1 MDDNI
6 ASGASGADAP
16 GASAPQASAPQASAP
31 QASAPQ
37 ASAPQASA
45 PQASA
50 AFDPTIFPTDI
61 TIPIYGPY
69 EFEDGFVFHTE
80 SELRAMSFQQLAA
93 YGSTVSTSAGLEQST
108 INGNEI
114 LFSQYDILS
123 QISQS
128 TIEGLDIEIATNN
141 ADYNADIAALN
152 ILIRQST
159 IDYSTLGNYD
169 STISTQEAIMKISQS
184 TIDGLNDELSTLN
197 STFSLEDEEYI
208 SSAKGYSTL
217 YYYYEGLKQQLENK
231 IAFVYGDEQ
240 AAQQILENANRQ
252 IQYYTLQ
259 SGGSKGFVGLVSSAI
274 LAEADAYQNY
284 LVSTATWKSVS
295 EQLSTLNDENIAI
308 TSTFTQYTIDEAEAE
323 QEYLSTVLGV
333 SSLSSLY
340 KAAKASEDYA
350 FALSSLTI
358 KAEAYADALLTFDQ
372 ADHAY
377 TISLPSGA
385 QGGGKPPKRGGGDS
399 GANSALWAARSM
411 AQQALQAAEA
421 EKDAASQYANTLQTL
436 AEVAE
441 TDLYDVTLY
450 ALEQTVM
457 NRIRQIDRLESQ
469 RLSTMESLT
478 NWSSI
483 YERATTD
490 YNVYDE
496 LVSQYSTLYESSMIG
511 NSTLQ
516 GLADADKAEID
527 ALQQQ
532 ADGYSAAI
540 ATLDREYDENLSSM
554 AGWSTLS
561 SIYME
566 QYWSSIYGL
575 STLSSVYHNLGESI
589 TEWNNSLTNRH
600 ITNIRNRIDYFLY
613 SSIRNSEIINLE
625 VYDTRVKDNINQEER
640 SAYVYKHTYCRER
653 RLTYQ
658 DNYKNA
664 VMDAIETASNAT
676 RDALATARLTDPNA
690 SVIPT
695 PVNLTALNVMTP
707 YNKLDS
713 MNTFLNTF
721 TNIYSAY
728 DTQTENID
736 TLSTSVGHK
745 KEAWSTFSYFNDKE
759 FYSLINETNPSV
771 LSNALSQTIY
781 DDQDINTP
789 LPRSQYQTL
798 ANTAFTEYRQT
809 QTAVNTAKG
818 TWSNQQIAIA
828 ALKGTFRTDYSQFF
842 TDIEISAQDT
852 NISSFTIAGIQVG
865 IAALAA
871 NGITFTL

>member
-1 MDDNI
+1 MADNN

-16 GASAPQASAPQASAP
+16 EASAAEASAPKASAPKASAP
-31 QASAPQ
+31 K
-37 ASAPQASA
+37 ASA

-50 AFDPTIFPTDI
+50 AFDPTTFPTDI

-69 EFEDGFVFHTE
+69 EFEDGFFFHTE

-93 YGSTVSTSAGLEQST
+93 YGSTVSTTAGLEQST
-108 INGNEI
+108 INGNEL
-114 LFSQYDILS
+114 LFNQYDILS

-128 TIEGLDIEIATNN
+128 TIDGLGIEIETNN
-141 ADYNADIAALN
+141 ADFNADIAALN
-152 ILIRQST
+152 ISIRQST

-169 STISTQEAIMKISQS
+169 STISTQQAIMRISQS

-208 SSAKGYSTL
+208 SSARGYSTL

-231 IAFVYGDEQ
+231 IAFVYGNEQ
-240 AAQQILENANRQ
+240 AAEQILENANRQ

-259 SGGSKGFVGLVSSAI
+259 SGGSKGFVGLVSSAV
-274 LAEADAYQNY
+274 LAEADAYNNY
-284 LVSTATWKSVS
+284 LVSTGTWKSVC

-308 TSTFTQYTIDEAEAE
+308 TSTITQYTIDEAEAE
-323 QEYLSTVLGV
+323 QEYMSTVLGV
-333 SSLSSLY
+333 STLSSLY

-350 FALSSLTI
+350 IALSSLTI
-358 KAEAYADALLTFDQ
+358 KAEAHADALLTFEQ

-377 TISLPSGA
+377 NNSLASGA
-385 QGGGKPPKRGGGDS
+385 QGGGKPPKKGGAAS
-399 GANSALWAARSM
+399 GALWAARSM

-421 EKDAASQYANTLQTL
+421 EKNAATEHSNTMQTL

-490 YNVYDE
+490 YNVYDD

-516 GLADADKAEID
+516 GLADADNAEID

-540 ATLDREYDENLSSM
+540 TTLDREYDNSLSSM
-554 AGWSTLS
+554 IGWSTLS
-561 SIYME
+561 SLYMS

-575 STLSSVYHNLGESI
+575 STLSSVYYSLGQSI
-589 TEWNNSLTNRH
+589 TDLNNSVTERQ
-600 ITNIRNRIDYFLY
+600 ITNVQNRIDYFLY

-640 SAYVYKHTYCRER
+640 SAYVYKNTYCRER
-653 RLTYQ
+653 RLVYQ
-658 DNYKNA
+658 DNYKGA
-664 VMDAIETASNAT
+664 VIAAIDTASNAT

-690 SVIPT
+690 TVIPT
-695 PVNLTALNVMTP
+695 PVNLTLPNVMTP

-728 DTQTENID
+728 DTQTDNID
-736 TLSTSVGHK
+736 ALSTSVGHK
-745 KEAWSTFSYFNDKE
+745 KEAWSTFRYFNDKQ
-759 FYSLINETNPSV
+759 FYSLINETNANTLREV
-771 LSNALSQTIY
+771 LSNTVY
-781 DDQDINTP
+781 PYQDANTD
-789 LPRSQYQTL
+789 LPRTQYQTL
-798 ANTAFTEYRQT
+798 ANMAFTEYRQT
-809 QTAVNTAKG
+809 QTAVNSAKG
-818 TWSNQQIAIA
+818 AWSNQQIAIA
-828 ALKGTFRTDYSQFF
+828 ALKGAFLTNYSEFF
-842 TDIEISAQDT
+842 TSQEIDT
-852 NISSFTIAGIQVG
+852 QNTIISSFTIAGIEVG

>member
-1 MDDNI
+1 MADNS
-6 ASGASGADAP
+6 ASGASGASAP
-16 GASAPQASAPQASAP
+16 EASASK
-31 QASAPQ
+31 
-37 ASAPQASA
+37 
-45 PQASA
+45 ASA

-69 EFEDGFVFHTE
+69 EFEDGFIFHTE
-80 SELRAMSFQQLAA
+80 SELRAMSFEQLAA

-108 INGNEI
+108 INGNEL

-128 TIEGLDIEIATNN
+128 TIDGLGIEIATNN
-141 ADYNADIAALN
+141 ADFNADIAALN
-152 ILIRQST
+152 ILTRQST

-169 STISTQEAIMKISQS
+169 STISTQQAIMYLSQS
-184 TIDGLNDELSTLN
+184 TIEGLNDELSTLN

-208 SSAKGYSTL
+208 SSARGYSTL
-217 YYYYEGLKQQLENK
+217 YYYYEGLKQQLVNK
-231 IAFVYGDEQ
+231 IEFVYGDEE
-240 AAQQILENANRQ
+240 AAKQVLENANRE

-274 LAEADAYQNY
+274 LAEADAFNNY

-308 TSTFTQYTIDEAEAE
+308 NSTITQYVIDEAEAE

-333 SSLSSLY
+333 STLSSLY

-372 ADHAY
+372 ADYAY
-377 TISLPSGA
+377 TNSLPSGA
-385 QGGGKPPKRGGGDS
+385 QGGGKTPKKGGAASGAAS

-469 RLSTMESLT
+469 RLSTMEGLT

-490 YNVYDE
+490 YTVYDG
-496 LVSQYSTLYESSMIG
+496 LLSQYSTLYDSSIIG

-516 GLADADKAEID
+516 GLADADNAEIG

-575 STLSSVYHNLGESI
+575 STLSSIYYNLGESI
-589 TEWNNSLTNRH
+589 TEWNNSVSDRH

-625 VYDTRVKDNINQEER
+625 VYDTQVKDNINQEER
-640 SAYVYKHTYCRER
+640 FAYVYKNTYCRER
-653 RLTYQ
+653 RLIYQ

-664 VMDAIETASNAT
+664 VMGAIETASNAT

-690 SVIPT
+690 TVIPT
-695 PVNLTALNVMTP
+695 PVNLTAPNVMTP

-728 DTQTENID
+728 DTQTSNID
-736 TLSTSVGHK
+736 ALSTNVGHK

-759 FYSLINETNPSV
+759 FYSMINETNPDV
-771 LSNALSQTIY
+771 LSDVVSQTIY
-781 DDQDINTP
+781 DDKDINTP

-798 ANTAFTEYRQT
+798 ANTAFTQYRQT

-818 TWSNQQIAIA
+818 AWSNQQIAIA

-842 TDIEISAQDT
+842 TAEEIDTQDT
-852 NISSFTIAGIQVG
+852 NISSFTIAGIQAG

-871 NGITFTL
+871 NGITFTM

>member
-1 MDDNI
+1 MADNN
-6 ASGASGADAP
+6 ASGADAP
-16 GASAPQASAPQASAP
+16 EASAPQASAAE
-31 QASAPQ
+31 

-80 SELRAMSFQQLAA
+80 SELRAMTFQQLAA
-93 YGSTVSTSAGLEQST
+93 YGSTVSTTAGLEQST
-108 INGNEI
+108 INGNQL
-114 LFSQYDILS
+114 LFNQYDILS
-123 QISQS
+123 QIAQS

-141 ADYNADIAALN
+141 ADYNADIAVLN

-169 STISTQEAIMKISQS
+169 STISTQQTIMSLTQS

-208 SSAKGYSTL
+208 SSARGYSTL
-217 YYYYEGLKQQLENK
+217 YYYYEGLKEQLENK
-231 IAFVYGDEQ
+231 IAFVYGNEQ
-240 AAQQILENANRQ
+240 AAKQILENANRQ

-274 LAEADAYQNY
+274 LAEAEAYDNY

-295 EQLSTLNDENIAI
+295 EQLSTLNDENVAI
-308 TSTFTQYTIDEAEAE
+308 TSTITQYTIDEAEAE

-333 SSLSSLY
+333 STLSSLY

-358 KAEAYADALLTFDQ
+358 KDEAYADALLTFEQ
-372 ADHAY
+372 ADYAY
-377 TISLPSGA
+377 TNSLPSGA
-385 QGGGKPPKRGGGDS
+385 QGGGKTPKRGGAASGAAS

-421 EKDAASQYANTLQTL
+421 EQSEASEYASNMQTL

-490 YNVYDE
+490 YNVYDD
-496 LVSQYSTLYESSMIG
+496 LVSQYSTLYESSIIG

-516 GLADADKAEID
+516 GLADADNAEID

-540 ATLDREYDENLSSM
+540 ATLDREYDDNLSSM
-554 AGWSTLS
+554 TGWSTLS
-561 SIYME
+561 SLYMS
-566 QYWSSIYGL
+566 QYWSSIHGL
-575 STLSSVYHNLGESI
+575 STLSSIYYNLEQSA
-589 TEWNNSLTNRH
+589 TDWNSGVVGRR
-600 ITNIRNRIDYFLY
+600 ITNIRNHIDYFLY

-640 SAYVYKHTYCRER
+640 SAYVYKNTYCRER
-653 RLTYQ
+653 RLDYQ
-658 DNYKNA
+658 DTYKNA
-664 VMDAIETASNAT
+664 VMGAIETASNAT

-690 SVIPT
+690 TVIPT
-695 PVNLTALNVMTP
+695 PVDLTLPNVMNP
-707 YNKLDS
+707 YNKLNS
-713 MNTFLNTF
+713 MNTFLNSF

-728 DTQTENID
+728 DTQTDNID
-736 TLSTSVGHK
+736 ALSTSVGHK
-745 KEAWSTFSYFNDKE
+745 KEAWSTFSYFNDKQ
-759 FYSLINETNPSV
+759 FYSLINERNNIV
-771 LSNALSQTIY
+771 LSDVVSQTLY
-781 DDQDINTP
+781 NNQDVNTP

-798 ANTAFTEYRQT
+798 ANTAFMEYRQT
-809 QTAVNTAKG
+809 QAAVNSAKG
-818 TWSNQQIAIA
+818 TWSNRQIAIA
-828 ALKGTFRTDYSQFF
+828 ALKGVFRTEYSQFF
-842 TDIEISAQDT
+842 TEEEIDTQDT
-852 NISSFTIAGIQVG
+852 HISSFTIAGIQAG

-871 NGITFTL
+871 NGISFTM

>member
-1 MDDNI
+1 MSSNN

-16 GASAPQASAPQASAP
+16 G
-31 QASAPQ
+31 ASAPQ

-69 EFEDGFVFHTE
+69 DFEDGFVFHTE
-80 SELRAMSFQQLAA
+80 SELRAMTFQQLAA
-93 YGSTVSTSAGLEQST
+93 YGSTVSTTAGLEQST
-108 INGNEI
+108 INGNEL
-114 LFSQYDILS
+114 LFTQYDILS
-123 QISQS
+123 QITQS
-128 TIEGLDIEIATNN
+128 TIEGLDTEIATNN
-141 ADYNADIAALN
+141 ADFNADIAALN

-169 STISTQEAIMKISQS
+169 STISTQQAIMSLSQS
-184 TIDGLNDELSTLN
+184 TIDGLNDELTALN

-208 SSAKGYSTL
+208 SSARGYSTL

-231 IAFVYGDEQ
+231 IAFVYGNEQ

-295 EQLSTLNDENIAI
+295 EQLSTLNNENVAI
-308 TSTFTQYTIDEAEAE
+308 TSTITQYTIDEAEAE

-350 FALSSLTI
+350 LALSSLTI
-358 KAEAYADALLTFDQ
+358 KDEAYAEALLTFEQ
-372 ADHAY
+372 ADYAY
-377 TISLPSGA
+377 TNSLPSGA
-385 QGGGKPPKRGGGDS
+385 QGGGKPPKKGGAAS

-421 EKDAASQYANTLQTL
+421 EKNEASAYASNMQTL

-490 YNVYDE
+490 YNVYDD

-516 GLADADKAEID
+516 GLADADNAEID
-527 ALQQQ
+527 ALQQE

-540 ATLDREYDENLSSM
+540 ATLDREYDDNLSSM

-561 SIYME
+561 SLYMS
-566 QYWSSIYGL
+566 QYWSSIHGL
-575 STLSSVYHNLGESI
+575 STLSSIYYNLEQSA
-589 TEWNNSLTNRH
+589 TDWNNGVVGRQV
-600 ITNIRNRIDYFLY
+600 TNIRNRIDYFLY

-640 SAYVYKHTYCRER
+640 SAYVYRNTYCRER

-658 DNYKNA
+658 DTYKDA
-664 VMDAIETASNAT
+664 VMDAINTASNAT
-676 RDALATARLTDPNA
+676 QAALATARLSDPNA
-690 SVIPT
+690 TVIPT
-695 PVNLTALNVMTP
+695 PVDLTLPNVMNP
-707 YNKLDS
+707 YNKLNS
-713 MNTFLNTF
+713 MNTFLNAF

-736 TLSTSVGHK
+736 ALSTSVGHK
-745 KEAWSTFSYFNDKE
+745 KEAWSTFSYFNDKQ
-759 FYSLINETNPSV
+759 FYSLINESNNNV
-771 LSNALSQTIY
+771 LSDVVSQTLY
-781 DDQDINTP
+781 NNQDVNTP

-798 ANTAFTEYRQT
+798 ANTAFAEYRQR
-809 QTAVNTAKG
+809 QTTVNSAKG

-828 ALKGTFRTDYSQFF
+828 ALKGAFRTNYGQFF
-842 TDIEISAQDT
+842 TAEEIDTQDT
-852 NISSFTIAGIQVG
+852 HISSFTIAGIQAG